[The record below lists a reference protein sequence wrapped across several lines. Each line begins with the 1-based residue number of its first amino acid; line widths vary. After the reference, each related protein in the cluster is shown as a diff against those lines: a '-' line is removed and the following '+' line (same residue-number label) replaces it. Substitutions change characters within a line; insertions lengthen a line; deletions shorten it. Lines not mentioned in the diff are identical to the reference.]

1 METER
6 QIANQRQSSLQQKQP
21 VSLELAAV
29 RKSPPVSLSD
39 AVSRSEKALSSYL
52 SEQQDKAVSLWIKE
66 CLIRTLTYLGA
77 FDIVTEYQIEK
88 LARRIQDRSYFM
100 TTAELSYFFTAFED
114 GQYGKLY
121 AGRSVNPQDIMQG
134 LLQYQNSLL
143 EARGDIEK
151 KRRLEKEKEEHR
163 KMKENAV
170 TYEEYLKL
178 IGKTPTPGEPNP
190 LQRLQDSIN
199 KNKKR

>member
-1 METER
+1 
-6 QIANQRQSSLQQKQP
+6 
-21 VSLELAAV
+21 
-29 RKSPPVSLSD
+29 
-39 AVSRSEKALSSYL
+39 
-52 SEQQDKAVSLWIKE
+52 
-66 CLIRTLTYLGA
+66 
-77 FDIVTEYQIEK
+77 
-88 LARRIQDRSYFM
+88 M

-134 LLQYQNSLL
+134 LLQYQDSLL

-151 KRRLEKEKEEHR
+151 KRRQEKEKEEYR

-178 IGKTPTPGEPNP
+178 IGKTPIPDEPNP

>member
-6 QIANQRQSSLQQKQP
+6 RITNQRQSSLQQKLP

-29 RKSPPVSLSD
+29 RKNPPVSLND
-39 AVSRSEKALSSYL
+39 AVGRSEKALSLYS
-52 SEQQDKAVSLWIKE
+52 SEQQDKAISLWIKE

-77 FDIVTEYQIEK
+77 FDIVTEYQIER
-88 LARRIQDRSYFM
+88 LARRIQERSYFM
-100 TTAELSYFFTAFED
+100 TIAELSYFFTAFED

-134 LLQYQNSLL
+134 LLQYQDSLL

-151 KRRLEKEKEEHR
+151 KQRQEKEKEEHR
-163 KMKENAV
+163 KIKENAV

-178 IGKTPTPGEPNP
+178 KGKTLTPGEPDL
-190 LQRLQDSIN
+190 LQRLQGSIN
-199 KNKKR
+199 KNKKK